1 MTGVTQY
8 QVNYR
13 FNNGNFVSTTVSS
26 PDFEVFNTSVGTYEI
41 QVFSYNTALQISPT
55 SSNLTINTV
64 GKTAVPDNVSGLTI
78 EPFSSKLVRLRW
90 NVSSDI
96 DVTHG
101 GFVYVRH
108 STKTDGTGTFANAVD
123 LIDALPGNSTQAVVP
138 LLEGEYILKF
148 QDDGGRFSTGETSI
162 VIDLPDNVSA
172 LLTQTRREDLD
183 NPKFQGAKT
192 NTTFDASA
200 AALTLTNPATNASGE
215 YAFNTVLDLGGV
227 FSLDLK
233 RHLLSEGFYIGTL
246 FDSRTALIDT
256 WTDFD
261 GAEATSVNAKLLV
274 ATTQDDPSSG
284 SPTFTAFQTF
294 ANGTYKGRGFKFKT
308 ELTSGDP
315 AQNIRISQLGYTASL
330 QRRVEQSNALTA
342 NGSTNVTFGNSFFVG
357 TSSLLGANSNLP
369 SIGITAQNLGAG
381 EFFQLS
387 NISGTGFTIVF
398 KDSGGNAING
408 KQFTYQAVGFG
419 KG

>member
-1 MTGVTQY
+1 M
-8 QVNYR
+8 
-13 FNNGNFVSTTVSS
+13 
-26 PDFEVFNTSVGTYEI
+26 
-41 QVFSYNTALQISPT
+41 
-55 SSNLTINTV
+55 
-64 GKTAVPDNVSGLTI
+64 
-78 EPFSSKLVRLRW
+78 
-90 NVSSDI
+90 
-96 DVTHG
+96 
-101 GFVYVRH
+101 
-108 STKTDGTGTFANAVD
+108 
-123 LIDALPGNSTQAVVP
+123 
-138 LLEGEYILKF
+138 
-148 QDDGGRFSTGETSI
+148 
-162 VIDLPDNVSA
+162 
-172 LLTQTRREDLD
+172 
-183 NPKFQGAKT
+183 
-192 NTTFDASA
+192 
-200 AALTLTNPATNASGE
+200 
-215 YAFNTVLDLGGV
+215 GGV

-233 RHLLSEGFYIGTL
+233 RHFLSEGFYIGTL

-261 GAEATSVNAKLLV
+261 GAEATAVNAKLLV
-274 ATTQDDPSSG
+274 ATTQDNPSSG

-381 EFFQLS
+381 EFFQIS
-387 NISGTGFTIVF
+387 NITGTGFTIVF

>member
-1 MTGVTQY
+1 M
-8 QVNYR
+8 
-13 FNNGNFVSTTVSS
+13 
-26 PDFEVFNTSVGTYEI
+26 
-41 QVFSYNTALQISPT
+41 
-55 SSNLTINTV
+55 
-64 GKTAVPDNVSGLTI
+64 
-78 EPFSSKLVRLRW
+78 
-90 NVSSDI
+90 
-96 DVTHG
+96 
-101 GFVYVRH
+101 
-108 STKTDGTGTFANAVD
+108 
-123 LIDALPGNSTQAVVP
+123 
-138 LLEGEYILKF
+138 
-148 QDDGGRFSTGETSI
+148 
-162 VIDLPDNVSA
+162 SA
-172 LLTQTRREDLD
+172 LVTQTRREDLD

-200 AALTLTNPATNASGE
+200 DALTLTNPSTNASGE

-261 GAEATSVNAKLLV
+261 GAEATAVNAQLLV
-274 ATTQDDPSSG
+274 ATTQDNPSSG

-308 ELTSGDP
+308 EVTSSDP

-330 QRRVEQSNALTA
+330 QRRVEQSNTLTA
-342 NGSTNVTFGNSFFVG
+342 NGSTNVTFTNTFFVG
-357 TSSLLGANSNLP
+357 TSSLLGVNSNLP
-369 SIGITAQNLGAG
+369 AIGITAQNLAAG
-381 EFFQLS
+381 EFFQIS

-398 KDSGGNAING
+398 KDSSNNAING